1 MGTPG
6 SATPAE
12 PEGGKAPDLSHTA
25 PGPPPSEPA
34 QPEPT
39 QPEPDPDVSPPG
51 DPADGSTRYAPG
63 RVRMP
68 EGGGV
73 PEPDQSAGRGD
84 GAGRSELPVAR
95 PAKHPPDPIR
105 PFLGKPLPWR
115 RARDWG
121 TLILAMIITAI
132 LLAACCAAGF
142 AFYATRGA
150 N

>member
-1 MGTPG
+1 MST
-6 SATPAE
+6 T
-12 PEGGKAPDLSHTA
+12 
-25 PGPPPSEPA
+25 
-34 QPEPT
+34 
-39 QPEPDPDVSPPG
+39 G
-51 DPADGSTRYAPG
+51 DPPDSSTQYAPG

-73 PEPDQSAGRGD
+73 PKPERTEGGGG

-105 PFLGKPLPWR
+105 PFLGKALPRR

-121 TLILAMIITAI
+121 ILIIAMIVSAI

-150 N
+150 G